1 LCSAYQTGK
10 VFGVRKIGVVQAGSA
25 NVIMKRLVT
34 TFIAALVGSLAL
46 AGIAWAQQ
54 TPTDQTPALG
64 WNWVCE
70 PVGSAVAVDPIA
82 SFGVEP
88 TAHLHQPFCTSMES
102 TLTLRE
108 LRYQP
113 NNAKWAANP
122 DNPTNAK
129 NLDWIPAPVFLHN
142 RDSFVPVRH
151 VNYYFR
157 KAPHVPVSEVMP
169 PPRGLK
175 VIVGSPDASGPQDH
189 IGWRCGLTQDSFFSP
204 TQPDCANKNLKLVVA
219 FPSCSNGKANSA
231 DHKSH
236 LTWPGETGCPASHPI
251 AIPQMR
257 LEWSL
262 DNNGERVAFLDRS
275 GKRISPHA
283 DFFNGTPT
291 AVWEDVIERCLD
303 NPKSAG
309 GCAGTGLEGVT
320 NEEFAGG

>member
-1 LCSAYQTGK
+1 MVHTLSIKAKQLIT
-10 VFGVRKIGVVQAGSA
+10 
-25 NVIMKRLVT
+25 KRLLT
-34 TFIAALVGSLAL
+34 TFIAALLGSLAL
-46 AGIAWAQQ
+46 AGIAWADQ
-54 TPTDQTPALG
+54 TPDDQTPALG
-64 WNWVCE
+64 WNWACE
-70 PVGSAVAVDPIA
+70 PVGSVVAVDPIA

-108 LRYQP
+108 LRAQP
-113 NNAKWAANP
+113 NNAMWAANP

-142 RDSFVPVRH
+142 RDVFVPVPH

-157 KAPHVPVSEVMP
+157 KAPHVPVSDVMP

-175 VIVGSPDASGPQDH
+175 VIVGSPDRRDQVH
-189 IGWRCGLTQDSFFSP
+189 IGWRCGFTSDSFSA
-204 TQPDCANKNLKLVVA
+204 TQPDCGDKNLKLIVV
-219 FPSCSNGKANSA
+219 FPSCSNGQANSA

-236 LTWPGETGCPASHPI
+236 LRWPGENGCPDSHPI

-257 LEWSL
+257 LEYAL
-262 DNNGERVAFLDRS
+262 DNNGEPVAFFDRS
-275 GKRISPHA
+275 GMRIAPHA

-303 NPKSAG
+303 NPRSVG

-320 NEEFAGG
+320 NEEFASN

>member
-1 LCSAYQTGK
+1 VPFMLRRITLLATAAL
-10 VFGVRKIGVVQAGSA
+10 V
-25 NVIMKRLVT
+25 MKRLVT

-46 AGIAWAQQ
+46 AGIAWA
-54 TPTDQTPALG
+54 DQTPALG
-64 WNWVCE
+64 WNWACE

-102 TLTLRE
+102 TLTLSE
-108 LRYQP
+108 LRAQP

-129 NLDWIPAPVFLHN
+129 NLDWIPAPVFLNN
-142 RDSFVPVRH
+142 RDAFVPVPH

-157 KAPHVPVSEVMP
+157 KAPNVPVSAVVP

-175 VIVGSPDASGPQDH
+175 VIVGSPDASGAQAH
-189 IGWRCGLTQDSFFSP
+189 IGWRCGLTSDSFFSP
-204 TQPDCANKNLKLVVA
+204 TQPDCGNKNLKLVVV
-219 FPSCSNGKANSA
+219 FPSCSNGEANSA

-236 LTWPGETGCPASHPI
+236 LRWPGETGCPDSHPI

-262 DNNGERVAFLDRS
+262 DTNGERVAFLDRS
-275 GKRISPHA
+275 GKRIAPHA
-283 DFFNGTPT
+283 DFFNGTPS

-303 NPKSAG
+303 NPRSVG

-320 NEEFAGG
+320 NEEFGSG